1 MFGSIGLY
9 IRLGVLALIIGL
21 GATAYIYYLKYQ
33 NVGQKYEQV
42 LQVNK
47 NNQRVVKELII
58 DKQIE
63 RAITAKELAETQKRA
78 SAIDSIKKEM
88 ENAPGAQ
95 DLAGPYWD
103 ELGKRLQPSSG
114 GTTD

>member
-9 IRLGVLALIIGL
+9 FRLGVLLLIIGL

-78 SAIDSIKKEM
+78 SATDVIKREM

-103 ELGKRLQPSSG
+103 ELSKRLRSTGSG
-114 GTTD
+114 TAD